1 MKIRWLGHA
10 AFLIEGSKKVL
21 IDPFISGNPVA
32 PVKPEDLEVD
42 VILVTHGHSDH
53 LGDAVEIATRCDAP
67 IVCIYELSVFL
78 SDKGVGTIGMNIG
91 GTLKLDDNVKITMVK
106 AVHSADVVGKNI
118 ISAGVPVGF
127 IINMD
132 GISIY
137 HAGDTDVFIDMKLIG
152 ELYKPKIALLPIGDL
167 YTMGIPGA
175 LKAIELIRP
184 EIVIPMHYNTF
195 PAIKQ
200 NPEEFKAKAEKMGVK
215 VVILNPGESFEI

>member
-1 MKIRWLGHA
+1 MKITWLGHA

-32 PVKPEDLEVD
+32 PVKPEDLEAD

-53 LGDAVEIATRCDAP
+53 LGDAVEIASRCDVP
-67 IVCIYELSVFL
+67 IICIYELSVFL
-78 SDKGVGTIGMNIG
+78 GDKGVETIGMNIG
-91 GTLKLDDNVKITMVK
+91 GTLKLDDNLKITMVK
-106 AVHSADVVGKNI
+106 AVHSADVVENKI
-118 ISAGVPVGF
+118 TSAGEPVGF
-127 IINMD
+127 IVNMD
-132 GISIY
+132 GVSIY

-175 LKAIELIRP
+175 LKAVELIRP

-200 NPEEFKAKAEKMGVK
+200 NPEEFKDKAEKMGVK
-215 VVILNPGESFEI
+215 VVILKPGESFEI